1 MVGSK
6 KTKRSIVIRYILT
19 TLLLLVL
26 ISPFIYL
33 ILHSFADW
41 DQVDR
46 KLIPTSFSL
55 RSWKWLFG
63 GSETTAAAP
72 WLSAFFHSLIVST
85 VSTAF
90 MLLFGV
96 MTAYALAK
104 LNFRGKKF
112 INRFI
117 TFQMFFPV
125 IILLIPQFL
134 MITKGGLLDSFAG
147 MIIPTVIN
155 MWAIFMYSNFFRAI
169 PDSLI
174 EAAKLDG
181 ANDLTI
187 LFRIILPMT
196 SSLTTVIF
204 LFIFT
209 DRWTNLLWDM
219 IVTKS
224 DGTVTLNVLI
234 SQMFGPYQSYPGP
247 MYAASVLLTVPLIL
261 LFLAFSK
268 KFSESVQDVLK

>member
-155 MWAIFMYSNFFRAI
+155 MLAIFMYSNFFRAI